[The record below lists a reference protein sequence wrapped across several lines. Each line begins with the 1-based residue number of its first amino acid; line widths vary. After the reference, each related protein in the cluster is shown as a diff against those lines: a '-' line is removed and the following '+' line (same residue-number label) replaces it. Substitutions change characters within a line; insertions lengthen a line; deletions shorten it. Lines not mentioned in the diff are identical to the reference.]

1 MSLITYLTRIHF
13 ADRVLEDALSAE
25 MERHGLRHLLVIS
38 DRDAAH
44 GDGLDRLFAAL
55 PCQTRTASHFA
66 GDIAPDLDLARALE
80 LLEQEGCDGI
90 IGFGGLA
97 ALNLARTAA
106 SDRVPVI
113 TIPTCTDTV
122 GLGPIDPGLSARP
135 GRKAALP
142 VAILCDATLT
152 TSADPEATAAAGMDT
167 LCQCLECFL
176 GTAFNPPADGMALD
190 GLRRAAL
197 SLETAVQDGRD
208 LSARRELLAAALN
221 AGLASEKGHGG
232 IAAAAHG
239 LEAIAR
245 SRRGILH
252 GALLPEVLAFNAPAV
267 HDRLGLV
274 RMVLGLPAD
283 ADPGER
289 LVALAQ
295 RIGLP
300 RRLSDIGI
308 EEHMLSRAAQGAAAD
323 PANRTNPRHATG
335 RDYERIMRAVL

>member
-1 MSLITYLTRIHF
+1 VSLITYLTRIHF
-13 ADRVLEDALSAE
+13 ADRVLEDALSSE
-25 MERHGLRHLLVIS
+25 MERHGLRHPLVITDS
-38 DRDAAH
+38 DATQ
-44 GDGLDRLFAAL
+44 GDGLDRLHAAL
-55 PCQTRTASHFA
+55 PSAPPTASHVA
-66 GDIAPDLDLARALE
+66 GGVPPGEDLSRALDTF
-80 LLEQEGCDGI
+80 EQAGCDGV

-97 ALNLARTAA
+97 ALTLARIAA

-113 TIPTCTDTV
+113 TIPTCTETV
-122 GLGPIDPGLSARP
+122 GLGPIDPALSARP
-135 GRKAALP
+135 GRKVALP

-152 TSADPEATAAAGMDT
+152 TSADPQATAAAGMDT

-197 SLETAVQDGRD
+197 CLEKAVHDGQD

-245 SRRGILH
+245 ARRGVLH

-274 RMVLGLPAD
+274 RMVLGLPAN

-289 LVALAQ
+289 LVALAR